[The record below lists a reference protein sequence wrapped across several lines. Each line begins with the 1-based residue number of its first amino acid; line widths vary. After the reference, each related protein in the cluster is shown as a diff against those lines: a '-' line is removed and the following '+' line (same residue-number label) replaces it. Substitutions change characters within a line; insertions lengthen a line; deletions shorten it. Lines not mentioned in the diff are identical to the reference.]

1 MDVLSSPD
9 LLTEYKHRRR
19 LVEPHRR
26 VGGVRLTIVN
36 IGMFRSPERMG
47 GVLALAGQHGW
58 RLVGVYDKAS
68 NWLTNMEK
76 GFMMLIRPV
85 PDGATPREWCLILR
99 G

>member
-1 MDVLSSPD
+1 
-9 LLTEYKHRRR
+9 
-19 LVEPHRR
+19 
-26 VGGVRLTIVN
+26 LTIVN

-85 PDGATPREWCLILR
+85 PDGATPREWCLIL
-99 G
+99 GG